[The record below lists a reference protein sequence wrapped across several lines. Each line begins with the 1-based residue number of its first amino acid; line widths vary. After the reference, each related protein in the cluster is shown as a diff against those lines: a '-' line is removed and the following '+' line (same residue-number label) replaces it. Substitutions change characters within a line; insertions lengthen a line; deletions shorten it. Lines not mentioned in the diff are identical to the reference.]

1 MPHLT
6 NAPAEV
12 CPFRVIDL
20 ASTQAEVLIP
30 VKLTQRTSS
39 SALGSTR
46 CTVRGR
52 SASARLTAQQGPG
65 RSPNPSEWFA
75 LTQHHARARRLPYE

>member
-1 MPHLT
+1 MPYLT
-6 NAPAEV
+6 NTPAEV
-12 CPFRVIDL
+12 SPFRVIDL

-39 SALGSTR
+39 SVLGSTR
-46 CTVRGR
+46 SAVRGR

-65 RSPNPSEWFA
+65 ISPKPFGMIRTLVALCSCATFA
-75 LTQHHARARRLPYE
+75 L

>member
-46 CTVRGR
+46 YAVRGLDP
-52 SASARLTAQQGPG
+52 SARLTAQQGPG
-65 RSPNPSEWFA
+65 KSPKPFGMIRAHAA
-75 LTQHHARARRLPYE
+75 LCSCATLAL